1 MRFDSFQVTNYRN
14 VIDSGPINVTNITG
28 IVGQNE
34 AGKSNLFE
42 ALYRVNPYDG
52 NADYNIDEDWPVD
65 KWGER
70 SGNETALVCVANFA
84 ITCAEEISD
93 LYDAAFPESTT
104 ETTDQE
110 GEVTAIR
117 AESRPTP
124 PDEVYLSASRFY
136 GGELLV
142 NIENDDLQGNLEAQ
156 EWVVE
161 HLPKFVY
168 IHDFE
173 MTGSSVELDQL
184 AAKFNNQG
192 GWDALDSSEQT
203 IKIVLDLANINLD
216 DFLQKGNTAEGRT
229 TRTFDK
235 KAASSYLSSQFKKL
249 WSQKEV
255 RFDIEIDGT
264 TLNIFAE
271 DEGINMPVRLNNR
284 STGFRWHVAFAWKFT
299 HASQGEYKN
308 CVLLLE
314 EPGIHLH
321 YSGQKDLLD
330 VFEQLCESNTILY
343 STHLASMVDP
353 GFPERVRIVESND
366 HHATVT
372 HGIVSK
378 QQAPMAVIETCLGL
392 TSGMGGLLGNR
403 WTLIV
408 EGGTDAL
415 ILQKLSTILSRE
427 GQEGL
432 SDRVHLWPAKSASKT
447 PMYAG
452 LAIGQGWDA
461 GVLLD
466 SDEEGITAS
475 KKIHEL
481 YVKNIAKDSDLEFR
495 VLMLAEAAGLT
506 KKEAAIEDLFP
517 DEFYMDCVNEAYK
530 VNMSLSDL
538 EQDSSEMI
546 THKVDHWLQ
555 NNFGGQKLDKDKV
568 LRVLLT
574 RFDGWESIANL
585 PEGTAENAE
594 RLFSNINS
602 VFAK

>member
-372 HGIVSK
+372 HG
-378 QQAPMAVIETCLGL
+378 
-392 TSGMGGLLGNR
+392 
-403 WTLIV
+403 
-408 EGGTDAL
+408 
-415 ILQKLSTILSRE
+415 
-427 GQEGL
+427 
-432 SDRVHLWPAKSASKT
+432 
-447 PMYAG
+447 
-452 LAIGQGWDA
+452 
-461 GVLLD
+461 
-466 SDEEGITAS
+466 
-475 KKIHEL
+475 
-481 YVKNIAKDSDLEFR
+481 
-495 VLMLAEAAGLT
+495 
-506 KKEAAIEDLFP
+506 
-517 DEFYMDCVNEAYK
+517 
-530 VNMSLSDL
+530 
-538 EQDSSEMI
+538 
-546 THKVDHWLQ
+546 
-555 NNFGGQKLDKDKV
+555 
-568 LRVLLT
+568 
-574 RFDGWESIANL
+574 
-585 PEGTAENAE
+585 
-594 RLFSNINS
+594 NS
-602 VFAK
+602 